1 MKKLDL
7 AVELIK
13 EKTDKKSGKCTL
25 SKKKLGEILHKR
37 YPSAFTSSENARL
50 TVRTATGASGKEKR
64 NKVKIRT
71 EWKGLSLPEP
81 EKNDYSKFLI
91 RESRIG
97 VLSDIHFP
105 YYDKEALNAAINYL
119 RKWKPDCILLNG
131 DIIDCYAL
139 SKWEKDP
146 RKRPFSYELK
156 MLTGFLT
163 QLNYIFPN
171 ARKVY
176 KIGNHGERYEKL
188 ILQRVP
194 EFVDME
200 MFTFEAVIKAKD
212 LGVEVVKRKRVI
224 KAGKLNII
232 HGHELPHG
240 LAAPVNPARGFFL
253 KTKAN
258 VLGGHHHQTSDHSES
273 DLNGNIIG
281 AWSTGCLCELHPD
294 YAPINKWN
302 HGFATVE
309 NYGTDFKVTNLRI
322 IKGKVM

>member
-1 MKKLDL
+1 MTGRQL
-7 AVELIK
+7 AVNLIK
-13 EKTDKKSGKCTL
+13 EKSNEAGKCQL
-25 SKKKLGEILHKR
+25 SKKKLGEILHTR
-37 YPSAFTSSENARL
+37 YPTVFTSYERGRE
-50 TVRTATGASGKEKR
+50 TIREVTGAHGVYHRKAA
-64 NKVKIRT
+64 KIVT

-81 EKNDYSKFLI
+81 EKNDYSKFI
-91 RESRIG
+91 IKEERI
-97 VLSDIHFP
+97 LTLTDTHLP
-105 YYDKEALNAAINYL
+105 YYSKDALHAAIKYGISF
-119 RKWKPDCILLNG
+119 RPDCIVLDG
-131 DIIDCYAL
+131 DIIDCYFL

-146 RKRPFSYELK
+146 RKRSFNYELT
-156 MLTGFLT
+156 MLKDLIL
-163 QLNYIFPN
+163 QLRKLFPG
-171 ARKVY
+171 ARIVY
-176 KIGNHGERYEKL
+176 KLGNHEERYEKL

-200 MFTFEAVIKAKD
+200 MFTFEAVIRAKE
-212 LGVEVVKRKRVI
+212 LGIEVVKNKRII
-224 KAGKLNII
+224 KVGKLNII

-240 LAAPVNPARGFFL
+240 IAAPVNPARGFFL

-258 VLGGHHHQTSDHSES
+258 VIGGHHHQTSDHSES

-309 NYGTDFKVTNLRI
+309 NFGADFKVTNLRI